1 MPYLLLHAGGPVL
14 GRELCRRAYSR
25 SGRGPDPDDRSEMGV
40 DRDTAGIALSAANP
54 RQSPAV
60 PPNAPTLLILTLCGQ
75 VRFSLNSLYW
85 PAVDFGAER
94 SDLHVCDPLHGAY
107 Y

>member
-1 MPYLLLHAGGPVL
+1 M

-25 SGRGPDPDDRSEMGV
+25 SGRGPDPDDRSEMSV
-40 DRDTAGIALSAANP
+40 DRDTVGIALSAANP
-54 RQSPAV
+54 RQSAAV
-60 PPNAPTLLILTLCGQ
+60 SPKCANAADLNA
-75 VRFSLNSLYW
+75 VRAGKFSLNSLYW